1 MKLVE
6 EERLGVSRDQEEPSH
21 LILNKTK
28 EQNRYGSP
36 QVELITVEVVR
47 TVKHFLKTTRAK
59 KLITRQLRSV
69 FRL

>member
-6 EERLGVSRDQEEPSH
+6 EERLDVSRDQEPSH

-47 TVKHFLKTTRAK
+47 TVEHFLKTT
-59 KLITRQLRSV
+59 
-69 FRL
+69 

>member
-1 MKLVE
+1 MKLME
-6 EERLGVSRDQEEPSH
+6 EERLDVSRDQEEPSH

-47 TVKHFLKTTRAK
+47 TVEHFLKTT
-59 KLITRQLRSV
+59 
-69 FRL
+69 